1 MTEFTIRIPDDR
13 YQRLKQLA
21 ESRQTSLNR
30 LFDEMATL
38 LLTEQDV
45 RTRLA
50 LRQGRGS
57 AEGLLRALD
66 GLDALDDRES

>member
-1 MTEFTIRIPDDR
+1 MANTIRIPDDR

-21 ESRQTSLNR
+21 EARQTSLNR

-50 LRQGRGS
+50 LRRGRGS
-57 AEGLLRALD
+57 AEGLLGA
-66 GLDALDDRES
+66 LDALDDRDSSI